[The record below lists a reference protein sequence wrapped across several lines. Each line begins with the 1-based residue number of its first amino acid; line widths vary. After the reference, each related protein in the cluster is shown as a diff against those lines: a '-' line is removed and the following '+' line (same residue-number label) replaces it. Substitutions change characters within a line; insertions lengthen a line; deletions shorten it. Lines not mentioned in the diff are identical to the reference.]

1 MNDATTP
8 AAPAPAG
15 GIGYVAAPRERNR
28 HEEYAQLKR
37 LVVEKGLM
45 KKQPG
50 YYAWKI
56 FLTLAMLGA
65 SLALMVALGDSWLQ
79 LLNAAFLAFVFV
91 QIGFMGHDAGHL
103 QISRLPRRN
112 DSILLAVNLLIG
124 LDRSWWVEK
133 HNRHHGNPNHV
144 QRDLDINLPLLAFTE
159 DQALEKRG
167 FYAFIV
173 RYQAF
178 FFLPLLL
185 VEAISIRLD
194 SIQYLVRGGR
204 VKYPVLESV
213 LLAAHFPVYT
223 ALVFLLMSPWHA
235 AMFVLVHQGLFGV
248 YMGLVFAPNHK
259 GMVMLDSDTEM
270 DLLRTQVLTARNI
283 RPHPVTDFVYGG
295 LNYQIEHHLF
305 PLVSRNKLGEVRKVV
320 KVFCRD
326 HSVPYHETSLVG
338 ANWETMRFLHR
349 VSAPLRRPQRK
360 LVAPRAKDPAQWPRY
375 RARARR

>member
-1 MNDATTP
+1 MTDGP
-8 AAPAPAG
+8 RVVPAG
-15 GIGYVAAPRERNR
+15 GGQSAGAAEQRTL
-28 HEEYAQLKR
+28 HEEYADLKR
-37 LVVEKGLM
+37 LVVQQGLM
-45 KKQPG
+45 EKQPG
-50 YYAWKI
+50 YYVGKI
-56 FLTLAMLGA
+56 VLTLALLAA

-79 LLNAAFLAFVFV
+79 LLNAAFLSFVFV

-103 QISRLPRRN
+103 QISRSPRKN
-112 DSILLAVNLLIG
+112 DSILLAVNFLIG

-159 DQALEKRG
+159 DQALDKRG

-185 VEAISIRLD
+185 IEAISIRLD
-194 SIQYLVRGGR
+194 SVQYLFRGGR

-213 LLAAHFPVYT
+213 LLAAHFPVYA

-259 GMVMLDSDTEM
+259 GMLMVDSDNEM

-283 RPHPVTDFVYGG
+283 RPHPFTDFVYGG

-305 PLVSRNKLGEVRKVV
+305 PLVPRNKLGKVRKVV

-326 HSVPYHETSLVG
+326 HGVSYHETSVAG
-338 ANWETMRFLHR
+338 ANWEMLRFLHR
-349 VSAPLRRPQRK
+349 VSAPLRGPQGK
-360 LVAPRAKDPAQWPRY
+360 LAVPREKDPAQWPRY